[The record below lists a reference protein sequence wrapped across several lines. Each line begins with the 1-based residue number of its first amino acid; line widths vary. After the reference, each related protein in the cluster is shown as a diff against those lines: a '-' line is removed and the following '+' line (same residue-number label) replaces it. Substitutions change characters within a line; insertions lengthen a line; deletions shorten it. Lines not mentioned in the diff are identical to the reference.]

1 VVDGLIDLRPSV
13 TLRPAKPADRDFL
26 RRLYATTRAEE
37 LALVTWPDDEKEA
50 FIEHQFTAQD
60 RYYRQV
66 YPDGRFDVVEMDGRP
81 VGRWYVAELDDE
93 LRLVEVTIE
102 PDDRGRG
109 IGTQL
114 LADLCMEAD
123 RRAVPITLHVE
134 PWNPVRRLYERFGF
148 VPDGE
153 PSGVYQRME
162 RAPR

>member
-1 VVDGLIDLRPSV
+1 MVDGLIDLSSSIA
-13 TLRPAKPADRDFL
+13 LRPAKPSDRDFL
-26 RRLYATTRAEE
+26 RRLYATTRADE

-66 YPDGRFDVVEMDGRP
+66 YPDGRFDVVEVDGRP

-93 LRLVEVTIE
+93 VRLVEVTIE

-114 LADLCMEAD
+114 VAALCVEAD
-123 RRAVPITLHVE
+123 RRGVPITLHVE
-134 PWNPVRRLYERFGF
+134 PWNPARRLYERFGF
-148 VPDGE
+148 VPVGDAN
-153 PSGVYQRME
+153 GVYQRME